1 MLVQPDDELVE
12 VVRRLG
18 GNGTW
23 ASGTIGNAERED
35 ARAGEGHE
43 DEEHGRY
50 NSANHGVRPRD
61 HGTLSGSGRML
72 GESDPQERGRCGIG
86 FIGGRMRAALRGNLG
101 HRLSVGAG
109 SRRILFTNLGT
120 PVEFRSR
127 TSK

>member
-1 MLVQPDDELVE
+1 MSTTTSWSKLFVVWAEMEPGI
-12 VVRRLG
+12 VVR
-18 GNGTW
+18 
-23 ASGTIGNAERED
+23 SGTPKGRTPEP
-35 ARAGEGHE
+35 ARATRTRSMVAATAPITGC
-43 DEEHGRY
+43 DR
-50 NSANHGVRPRD
+50 
-61 HGTLSGSGRML
+61 GTMQHVSGSGRML